1 MAIIDLGAVRAAAII
16 LASASPRR
24 VDILNNVLGLQA
36 RVVPSTFEENL
47 DKTAM
52 PAHEYVQ
59 RTAHGKALEV
69 YERLVRAGEAPP
81 RLVIGAD
88 TVVVADGCVLE
99 KPADAAGAAAMLSS
113 LSGRSHQVC
122 TGVSFIYGPQIAPPT
137 GTAAGVPEPLPHE
150 HSFVEVTTVDF
161 CDLSSE
167 AIERYI
173 ASGEPMDKAG
183 SYGIQGLG
191 GTFVTGIRGC
201 YHNVVGFPMH
211 RFCKEI
217 DLERLR

>member
-1 MAIIDLGAVRAAAII
+1 MGDGETVPPGTEAAQATTCD
-16 LASASPRR
+16 ASAG
-24 VDILNNVLGLQA
+24 DF
-36 RVVPSTFEENL
+36 T
-47 DKTAM
+47 
-52 PAHEYVQ
+52 
-59 RTAHGKALEV
+59 
-69 YERLVRAGEAPP
+69 PP
-81 RLVIGAD
+81 
-88 TVVVADGCVLE
+88 
-99 KPADAAGAAAMLSS
+99 
-113 LSGRSHQVC
+113 Q
-122 TGVSFIYGPQIAPPT
+122 
-137 GTAAGVPEPLPHE
+137 HE
-150 HSFVEVTTVDF
+150 HSFVEVTSVDF
-161 CDLSSE
+161 CELSAS

>member
-1 MAIIDLGAVRAAAII
+1 MH
-16 LASASPRR
+16 P
-24 VDILNNVLGLQA
+24 
-36 RVVPSTFEENL
+36 
-47 DKTAM
+47 
-52 PAHEYVQ
+52 HEYVQ

-69 YERLVRAGEAPP
+69 YRRLVRMGEAPP

-99 KPADAAGAAAMLSS
+99 KPADEAAAALMLSS
-113 LSGRSHQVC
+113 LSGRSHEVC
-122 TGVSFIYGPQIAPPT
+122 TGVSLIYGQAPRGPGAESPSNNAGEGAPQ
-137 GTAAGVPEPLPHE
+137 HE
-150 HSFVEVTTVDF
+150 HNFVEVTAVDF
-161 CDLSSE
+161 CELSTQ

-201 YHNVVGFPMH
+201 YHNVVGFPIH
-211 RFCKEI
+211 RFCKEL
-217 DLERLR
+217 DMDRLQ